1 MPQSRK
7 LSTGV
12 RTSIRCV
19 PYLFS
24 SLWLPQQGIF
34 PVSEAAPADAVPS
47 QLVLAPST
55 EFA

>member
-12 RTSIRCV
+12 HTSIRWV

-24 SLWLPQQGIF
+24 SRWLPQQGIF

-47 QLVLAPST
+47 QLVLAPRT